1 MKQVMSRK
9 KKTVH
14 RKKANQARVLLFL
27 VLVAAL
33 FGGITQL
40 FRYQAVMADSV
51 KSGISFASS
60 IPSNTDASRE
70 GRSYQANVSYTGA
83 AGLQAKFTIVN
94 EGSSNYT
101 AVTFLITAPSLMTL
115 DDEITL
121 SDPTLSDTTV
131 KYTERSTGDTLEFE
145 IKKFNVGNSLEITFY
160 FDTTGITVSSAQEL
174 DFNYLVTG
182 VTEGSGD
189 PIVLVDVIHPI
200 QLLPPPT
207 DRIIAIFLITA
218 AIFFALVYL
227 SWSGAFNFYST
238 EDLIMIAIIGAI
250 QTVYVQIIGRQ
261 FVFPV
266 VDRVPGG
273 YFFAIGD
280 LPYIFLLVA
289 AVAIT
294 RKPGTV
300 SLTLFIYNIT
310 SEIGWYGLNPLW
322 WMYPFAQGLAA
333 DIYVL
338 IRGRGI
344 FTSEMTWLNW
354 STPKEETG
362 EKVKAVEVSEKL
374 DIDEDLFL
382 EDDMVITELK
392 TKDILTRKGIGIPG
406 ILDGAAIGF
415 FRGFFMQLSL
425 YLVFYPNL
433 FHVYFS
439 VGYFSIIVFTWAVGN
454 AIAGAI
460 SVPVARVVEEALSF

>member
-1 MKQVMSRK
+1 MKRK
-9 KKTVH
+9 KSNKNTDV
-14 RKKANQARVLLFL
+14 RWKKANQARAVLFL
-27 VLVAAL
+27 VMLALVL
-33 FGGITQL
+33 GGVTQIL
-40 FRYQAVMADSV
+40 RYQMVIAETAQA
-51 KSGISFASS
+51 GISYSS
-60 IPSNTDASRE
+60 RIPSNTDASRE

-83 AGLQAKFTIVN
+83 TGLQAKFSITN
-94 EGSSNYT
+94 DGPSNYT
-101 AVTFLITAPSLMTL
+101 DVSFLITAPSIVTL
-115 DDEITL
+115 DDSVTFSDPDL
-121 SDPTLSDTTV
+121 SDVIIS
-131 KYTERSTGDTLEFE
+131 YTERSLGDTLEFE
-145 IKKFNVGNSLEITFY
+145 IPTLRVGTTLEITFY
-160 FDTTGITVSSAQEL
+160 FDTTGLVVSSAQTVE
-174 DFNYLVTG
+174 FRYLVTG
-182 VTEGSGD
+182 NKPGYTELET
-189 PIVLVDVIHPI
+189 LVDIAHPI
-200 QLLPPPT
+200 EILPPPT
-207 DRIIAIFLITA
+207 DRIIAIFLITVTIFA
-218 AIFFALVYL
+218 ALMYL

-300 SLTLFIYNIT
+300 SLTLFVYNIT

-338 IRGRGI
+338 LRGKGI
-344 FTSEMTWLNW
+344 FTSKMTWFNW
-354 STPKEETG
+354 STPKG
-362 EKVKAVEVSEKL
+362 EISEEKL
-374 DIDEDLFL
+374 PEMSKETELGEDFFL
-382 EDDMVITELK
+382 DDDVEIVELK
-392 TKDILTRKGIGIPG
+392 TKDTLARANIGIPG

-415 FRGFFMQLSL
+415 LRGFFMQLSL
-425 YLVFYPNL
+425 YLIFYPNL
-433 FHVYFS
+433 FHVYYNEL
-439 VGYFSIIVFTWAVGN
+439 YFSAIVFTWAIGN

-460 SVPVARVVEEALSF
+460 SVPVARIVEEALSF

>member
-1 MKQVMSRK
+1 MKRK
-9 KKTVH
+9 KLSRNERIGHK
-14 RKKANQARVLLFL
+14 RGILFL
-27 VLVAAL
+27 ILLAIF
-33 FGGITQL
+33 FGGITQIL
-40 FRYQAVMADSV
+40 RYQVVVADTV
-51 KSGISFASS
+51 RTGISFTST

-70 GRSYQANVSYTGA
+70 GRSYEENVSYTGA
-83 AGLQAKFTIVN
+83 TGLQARFLIIN
-94 EGSSNYT
+94 EGGSDFT
-101 AVTFLITAPSLMTL
+101 DVAFTITAPSLVTL
-115 DDEITL
+115 DDSISF
-121 SDPTLSDTTV
+121 SDPDLSDTEV
-131 KYTERSTGDTLEFE
+131 IFTERSLGDTLEFE
-145 IKKFNVGNSLEITFY
+145 LEEFNTNTTLQITFY
-160 FDTTGITVSSAQEL
+160 FDTTGITISSPQ
-174 DFNYLVTG
+174 DITFHYLVTG
-182 VTEGSGD
+182 KIEGSGD
-189 PIVLVDVIHPI
+189 PGTILDVNHTI

-218 AIFFALVYL
+218 TIFIALIYL

-300 SLTLFIYNIT
+300 SLTLFVYNIT

-338 IRGRGI
+338 IRGKGI

-354 STPKEETG
+354 STPREEG
-362 EKVKAVEVSEKL
+362 FEALEKSVIPKDDGIAENIFLDDDVE
-374 DIDEDLFL
+374 
-382 EDDMVITELK
+382 ITVLQ
-392 TKDILTRKGIGIPG
+392 TKDTLARKSTGIPG
-406 ILDGAAIGF
+406 ILDGAAIGLL
-415 FRGFFMQLSL
+415 RGFFMQLSL
-425 YLVFYPNL
+425 YIIFYPNL
-433 FHVYFS
+433 FHVYFHI
-439 VGYFSIIVFTWAVGN
+439 GYFMIIVITWAVGN